1 MPANELPGIVGV
13 SQNGLMV
20 TARSKKLPGAT
31 VRILVGLLVSLSLQT
46 SSLGIAAS
54 DGGQQPPGSTT
65 GSTESGYGQVRRVW
79 VLTTDN
85 RTASE
90 VGSGVQAPSETP
102 IQYELKC
109 EAGHLQSAQRS
120 YTGTGYGQG
129 KTWTVTINA
138 ELLSRGGSSVL
149 NSALETVCRV

>member
-1 MPANELPGIVGV
+1 MTP
-13 SQNGLMV
+13 
-20 TARSKKLPGAT
+20 RSKKLPEAAR
-31 VRILVGLLVSLSLQT
+31 RILVGLLLSLILQAP
-46 SSLGIAAS
+46 SLGLAAS
-54 DGGQQPPGSTT
+54 DGGPQTPASTT
-65 GSTESGYGQVRRVW
+65 RSSEFGYGQVRRVW

>member
-1 MPANELPGIVGV
+1 LPE
-13 SQNGLMV
+13 
-20 TARSKKLPGAT
+20 AAAK
-31 VRILVGLLVSLSLQT
+31 ILVGLMVSLTLQS
-46 SSLGIAAS
+46 SSLSIAAS
-54 DGGQQPPGSTT
+54 DGGTAFSTT
-65 GSTESGYGQVRRVW
+65 RSSESGYGQVRRVW

-149 NSALETVCRV
+149 NSALETVCGV

>member
-1 MPANELPGIVGV
+1 ML
-13 SQNGLMV
+13 
-20 TARSKKLPGAT
+20 TARSKKLPEAAA
-31 VRILVGLLVSLSLQT
+31 RILVGLMVSLTLQT

-54 DGGQQPPGSTT
+54 DGGQQTPASTT

-79 VLTTDN
+79 VLTTNN
-85 RTASE
+85 RRSSE
-90 VGSGVQAPSETP
+90 VDTGAQAPDETP

-149 NSALETVCRV
+149 NSALETVCGV

>member
-1 MPANELPGIVGV
+1 MLN
-13 SQNGLMV
+13 
-20 TARSKKLPGAT
+20 ARSKRLPEAAA
-31 VRILVGLLVSLSLQT
+31 RILVGLLVSLTLQT
-46 SSLGIAAS
+46 SGLGIAAS
-54 DGGQQPPGSTT
+54 DGGEQTAVSTT
-65 GSTESGYGQVRRVW
+65 RSSESGYGQVRRVW

>member
-79 VLTTDN
+79 VLTTNN
-85 RTASE
+85 RRSSE
-90 VGSGVQAPSETP
+90 VDTGAQADETP

-149 NSALETVCRV
+149 NSALETVCGV

>member
-1 MPANELPGIVGV
+1 ML
-13 SQNGLMV
+13 
-20 TARSKKLPGAT
+20 TARSKKLPEAAA
-31 VRILVGLLVSLSLQT
+31 RILVGLMVCLTLQT

-65 GSTESGYGQVRRVW
+65 GSTESGYGQVRKVW
-79 VLTTDN
+79 VLTTNN
-85 RTASE
+85 RRSSE
-90 VGSGVQAPSETP
+90 VDTGAQAPDETP

-149 NSALETVCRV
+149 NSALETVCGV